1 MQQSGWSPLTLVVA
15 SVSSAVA
22 AVVVRELSA
31 PGTIASAALTP
42 LLVALFGEL
51 LHRPAHRLT
60 HVARQRL
67 ASRRNAEAG
76 FIDRILRTPARWQRV
91 LLTATAAFL
100 LGSVALTGW
109 ELVIH
114 HSLANAR
121 DRTTLWGGSV
131 RQQPTRSTSEPPPT
145 KTSQPVRSPTM
156 RRNSGSHSAKPVHGK
171 TKSTT
176 TPTTTQSSRPET
188 TGTTATTTTTTTTTV
203 PTTTTMSTTT
213 TMPTTT
219 TPPSQLLPLP

>member
-51 LHRPAHRLT
+51 LHRPARRLT

-67 ASRRNAEAG
+67 ASRRSAEPG
-76 FIDRILRTPARWQRV
+76 FIERILRRPARWQRV
-91 LLTATAAFL
+91 LGTATAAFL
-100 LGSVALTGW
+100 IASVALTSW
-109 ELVIH
+109 ELLIK

-121 DRTTLWGGSV
+121 DRTTLWGGSAG
-131 RQQPTRSTSEPPPT
+131 REPTRPTSEPPQT
-145 KTSQPVRSPTM
+145 TTSPPVRAPT
-156 RRNSGSHSAKPVHGK
+156 SGRKSGGSSAKPVHRK
-171 TKSTT
+171 TNSTT
-176 TPTTTQSSRPET
+176 TPTTTQRGRPET
-188 TGTTATTTTTTTTTV
+188 TGTTATTTPATTT
-203 PTTTTMSTTT
+203 PTAVT
-213 TMPTTT
+213 TTT
-219 TPPSQLLPLP
+219 TPPSQPPPLP

>member
-1 MQQSGWSPLTLVVA
+1 MQKSGWSPLTLVVA

-67 ASRRNAEAG
+67 TSRRNAEPG
-76 FIDRILRTPARWQRV
+76 FIERIRRTPARWQRV
-91 LLTATAAFL
+91 LGTAIAAFVI
-100 LGSVALTGW
+100 GSVALTGW
-109 ELVIH
+109 ELLIN
-114 HSLANAR
+114 HSLATAR

-131 RQQPTRSTSEPPPT
+131 RRQPAQSTSEQLQT
-145 KTSQPVRSPTM
+145 TTSPPVRAPAS
-156 RRNSGSHSAKPVHGK
+156 RRTGASNSVKPVHGT

-176 TPTTTQSSRPET
+176 TPTTPQSSRPET
-188 TGTTATTTTTTTTTV
+188 TGTTATTTATTTTTTTTTTTV
-203 PTTTTMSTTT
+203 PTTTT
-213 TMPTTT
+213 TT
-219 TPPSQLLPLP
+219 TPPSQLPPLP

>member
-67 ASRRNAEAG
+67 AGRRNAEPG
-76 FIDRILRTPARWQRV
+76 LVERILRRPLRWQRV
-91 LLTATAAFL
+91 LGTATAAFL
-100 LGSVALTGW
+100 IGSVALTGW
-109 ELVIH
+109 ELLIN

-121 DRTTLWGGSV
+121 DRTTLWGRAGSPAAHPSNE
-131 RQQPTRSTSEPPPT
+131 RAAAPNHITAGQGAHIAATRRGQVGEACAS
-145 KTSQPVRSPTM
+145 
-156 RRNSGSHSAKPVHGK
+156 
-171 TKSTT
+171 
-176 TPTTTQSSRPET
+176 
-188 TGTTATTTTTTTTTV
+188 
-203 PTTTTMSTTT
+203 
-213 TMPTTT
+213 
-219 TPPSQLLPLP
+219 

>member
-1 MQQSGWSPLTLVVA
+1 VQQSGWSPLTLVVA

-67 ASRRNAEAG
+67 AGRRNAEPG
-76 FIDRILRTPARWQRV
+76 LVERILRRPLRWQRV
-91 LLTATAAFL
+91 LGTATAAFL
-100 LGSVALTGW
+100 IGSVALTGW
-109 ELVIH
+109 ELLIN

-121 DRTTLWGGSV
+121 DRTTLWGGPV
-131 RQQPTRSTSEPPPT
+131 RQQPTRATSEPPHPT
-145 KTSQPVRSPTM
+145 TSPPARAPTS
-156 RRNSGSHSAKPVHGK
+156 RRQGGGRSAKPVLRK

-176 TPTTTQSSRPET
+176 TTTQSSRPET
-188 TGTTATTTTTTTTTV
+188 TDTTAATTTTTTTV
-203 PTTTTMSTTT
+203 PMTTTV
-213 TMPTTT
+213 PTTT
-219 TPPSQLLPLP
+219 TPPSQLPPLP